1 MTTCKF
7 SLIPAQLL
15 IGRGSGLNSIGEAQ
29 LFPNVKSYCS
39 KTFAFA
45 WLVVI
50 QSMVYIYAHV
60 HVFHYFLLIN
70 LYIKVHLVFHLNE
83 DLWLDV

>member
-7 SLIPAQLL
+7 SFIPAQLL

-50 QSMVYIYAHV
+50 QSMVYIYAHI
-60 HVFHYFLLIN
+60 HVLHYFLLIN